1 MHVYVCSVPQQLEFI
16 ADDQFSV
23 FESYVL
29 NDLDSECNGRLL
41 KNVIIMWIQE
51 WVSGLKIKLRA
62 IFNLTLMMF
71 SLVPHHSSTVCK
83 WHAHIICMVR

>member
-29 NDLDSECNGRLL
+29 NDLDSECNGRLM
-41 KNVIIMWIQE
+41 KNI
-51 WVSGLKIKLRA
+51 R
-62 IFNLTLMMF
+62 
-71 SLVPHHSSTVCK
+71 H
-83 WHAHIICMVR
+83 